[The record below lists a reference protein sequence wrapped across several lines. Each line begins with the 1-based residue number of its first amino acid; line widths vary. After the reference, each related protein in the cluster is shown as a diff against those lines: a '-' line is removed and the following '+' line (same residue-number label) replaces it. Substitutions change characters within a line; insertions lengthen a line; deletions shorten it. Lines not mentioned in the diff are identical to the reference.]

1 MPIYTKEKKP
11 ICPKCGS
18 TDFGFQRW
26 IYVNKSGGNIYQY
39 SATCKNCNNRILVK
53 RNEYIYDELE
63 NQEWQKSKEFK
74 RREVF
79 ENFSKNDKSY
89 LAKRRLEQKILNKN
103 SGKKPTLKKT
113 NGKWLKEN
121 K

>member
-1 MPIYTKEKKP
+1 M
-11 ICPKCGS
+11 
-18 TDFGFQRW
+18 
-26 IYVNKSGGNIYQY
+26 NKSKSSEGKKEC
-39 SATCKNCNNRILVK
+39 SRCKR
-53 RNEYIYDELE
+53 EF
-63 NQEWQKSKEFK
+63 EW
-74 RREVF
+74 RDVF